1 MDFSIFNICFI
12 VTIML
17 GYVKHYQ
24 KVITISNCG
33 NTILYF
39 KTVNDTIPSY
49 AKINFKNVCFIVYK
63 CYKKYC

>member
-1 MDFSIFNICFI
+1 
-12 VTIML
+12 ML

-49 AKINFKNVCFIVYK
+49 AKINFKNVLYINVIKNTVKRIQLSIIQYFTLL
-63 CYKKYC
+63 